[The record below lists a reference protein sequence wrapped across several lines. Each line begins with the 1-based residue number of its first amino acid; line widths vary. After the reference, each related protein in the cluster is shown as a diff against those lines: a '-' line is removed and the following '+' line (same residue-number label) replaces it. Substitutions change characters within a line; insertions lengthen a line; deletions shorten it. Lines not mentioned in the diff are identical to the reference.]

1 MVEWQRKR
9 CGGQLW
15 GDVEVVE
22 KLRFVR
28 LRSKKMWVGARW
40 RNGGGP
46 MKVRWSAME
55 GGREER
61 AVVGRGGREETV
73 FVGRGG
79 REETVVGRERT

>member
-1 MVEWQRKR
+1 M
-9 CGGQLW
+9 

-46 MKVRWSAME
+46 VKVRWSAME
-55 GGREER
+55 GGRVDHE
-61 AVVGRGGREETV
+61 GRV
-73 FVGRGG
+73 
-79 REETVVGRERT
+79 